1 MGERPFFV
9 LYVLVCLE
17 IGIFLMLVPWSAVW
31 ERNYFLQAVPALGP
45 IVTSPWFRGAVAGLG
60 LANIYMAFAEI
71 SLRRQ
76 SHSLLQDEPLDELEL
91 ELERESESERERER
105 EPGREHEPERSD
117 APDRSPR
124 QSWAATKD

>member
-31 ERNYFLQAVPALGP
+31 ERNYFLQAAPALRP

-60 LANIYMAFAEI
+60 LANIYMALAEI
-71 SLRRQ
+71 ALRRQ
-76 SHSLLQDEPLDELEL
+76 DQGAFDGEPVAERDLDQ
-91 ELERESESERERER
+91 
-105 EPGREHEPERSD
+105 EPEPEPER
-117 APDRSPR
+117 DRNRDRADSPKTSPR